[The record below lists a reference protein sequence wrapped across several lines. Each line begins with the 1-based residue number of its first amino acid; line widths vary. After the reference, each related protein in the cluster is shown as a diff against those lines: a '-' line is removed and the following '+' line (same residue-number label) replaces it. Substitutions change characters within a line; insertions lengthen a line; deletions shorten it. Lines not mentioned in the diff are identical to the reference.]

1 VPNLS
6 RFGSPALPVAI
17 WLVTAC
23 TPSQPAEVS
32 PERQAAREAARSAI
46 VNERSLDAAT
56 LPPQSLGIPPFQV
69 SIVDTMLAALGYGL
83 ADLLTT
89 DLARSAQLQVVDR
102 LRLDAVLREIH
113 LAESG
118 RVDTAT
124 APRVGKL
131 IQARR
136 LVLGGLGQIPGGDL
150 SISAGIAD
158 VATGELREAVTA
170 TASLDAILPAEKEL
184 AFRLLDQLGVILSPA
199 ERSAVEQL
207 PTKNIAALLAYS
219 RGVRFELEGR
229 YPEAKQEYQH
239 AVQLD
244 PGFQQAQ
251 EHLEGIETTPRELAP
266 VQQAS
271 AGPVRA
277 GDVVTD
283 RINEIFY
290 FGNPAIVSPSQGGD
304 DIQLPTTIII
314 TVQVQP

>member
-1 VPNLS
+1 MPSPS
-6 RFGSPALPVAI
+6 RSCSLFLPVAI
-17 WLVTAC
+17 SLVAGC
-23 TPSQPAEVS
+23 TPSQPAAVS
-32 PERQAAREAARSAI
+32 PERKAAREAARSAI
-46 VNERSLDAAT
+46 ANERSLEAST

-69 SIVDTMLAALGYGL
+69 RLSDTVLAALGYGL

-102 LRLDAVLREIH
+102 LRLDAVLSEIH
-113 LAESG
+113 LVESG
-118 RVDTAT
+118 RVDTTT

-136 LVLGGLGQIPGGDL
+136 LVLGGLDQIPGGNV

-158 VATGELREAVTA
+158 VATGELREAVSA
-170 TASLDAILPAEKEL
+170 TAPLDVILEAEKEL
-184 AFRLLDQLGVILSPA
+184 AFRLLDQLGVTLSPA
-199 ERSAVEQL
+199 ERSAVEQM

-219 RGVRFELEGR
+219 RGVRFEVEGR
-229 YPEAKQEYQH
+229 YSEAKQEYQR

-251 EHLEGIETTPRELAP
+251 EHLESVENTREVPPP

-271 AGPVRA
+271 TGPPRA

-290 FGNPAIVSPSQGGD
+290 FGNPAIVSPGQGGG
-304 DIQLPTTIII
+304 DIQIPTTITI
-314 TVQVQP
+314 TVQVEP